1 MSAYRRLERL
11 GLILPPPLAPGGNY
25 VPAKRAGNLLYLAGQ
40 GAARASGGWHVGKVG
55 SDVTVDAARGH
66 ARLVALQVLSTVHHA
81 IGDLDS
87 VELVKVFGMVNAVPD
102 FTEHPAVINGFSD
115 LIIEVLGESGR
126 HARSAIG
133 MGSLPNGMTVEIE
146 TIFHILT

>member
-1 MSAYRRLERL
+1 MSAYRRLEKL

-25 VPAKRAGNLLYLAGQ
+25 VPAEKAGDLVFLAGQ
-40 GAARASGGWHVGKVG
+40 G
-55 SDVTVDAARGH
+55 AARGH

-81 IGDLDS
+81 IGDLDR

-102 FTEHPAVINGFSD
+102 FAEHPAVINGFSD

-146 TIFHILT
+146 TIFHILS